1 MDLEVYRVRGDP
13 CFKKL
18 PSRQIFAWKKGLYS
32 LHCYRASKKSGIG
45 EKIMKYLLKGA
56 VTLQSCMLLIAAG
69 AVQAADEPAEFYV
82 YGTYSVCDL
91 AGQERADE
99 IFMQVDKPVY
109 DAAVADGTLSSY
121 SYYAHHT
128 GGKWRRGNFLVAPS
142 IDALLDAQKTLSEQI
157 TAGNEDLNAEAAEI
171 CNEHEDYIW
180 RSVAGKSGDSEP
192 GKAVFS
198 MYFVCDSRESQA
210 DAIVK
215 HVFAPVYDKLVDD
228 EKLTSWGY
236 LEHIVGGHVR
246 RIATMNATDM
256 KSLMAARSEINQAL
270 SDNPLGDAFTN
281 ICSAHEDYMWEVVV
295 SSTD

>member
-1 MDLEVYRVRGDP
+1 MNN
-13 CFKKL
+13 
-18 PSRQIFAWKKGLYS
+18 
-32 LHCYRASKKSGIG
+32 
-45 EKIMKYLLKGA
+45 LLKEDA
-56 VTLQSCMLLIAAG
+56 ALQGCMLLIAAG
-69 AVQAADEPAEFYV
+69 AVQAADEPAESFV

-99 IFMQVDKPVY
+99 IYMQVDKPAY

-142 IDALLDAQKTLSEQI
+142 IDALLDAQDKLSEQI
-157 TAGNEDLNAEAAEI
+157 NAGNEDLNAEADQI

-180 RSVAGKSGDSEP
+180 RSVAGKTGNAEP

-198 MYFVCDSRESQA
+198 VYFVCDSRESQA
-210 DAIVK
+210 DAIVTQ
-215 HVFAPVYDKLVDD
+215 VFAPVYDKLVED

-246 RIATMNATDM
+246 RIATMSATDM

-270 SDNPLGDAFTN
+270 SDNPLGDTFTE
-281 ICSAHEDYMWEVVV
+281 ICSAHEDYMWEVKA
-295 SSTD
+295 SSNR

>member
-1 MDLEVYRVRGDP
+1 MNN
-13 CFKKL
+13 
-18 PSRQIFAWKKGLYS
+18 
-32 LHCYRASKKSGIG
+32 
-45 EKIMKYLLKGA
+45 LLKGA
-56 VTLQSCMLLIAAG
+56 AALQGCMLLIAAG
-69 AVQAADEPAEFYV
+69 AVQAADEPAESFV

-99 IFMQVDKPVY
+99 IYMQVDKPAY

-142 IDALLDAQKTLSEQI
+142 IDALLDAQDKLSEQI
-157 TAGNEDLNAEAAEI
+157 NAGNEDLNAEADQI

-180 RSVAGKSGDSEP
+180 RSVAGKTGNAEP

-198 MYFVCDSRESQA
+198 VYFVCDSRESQA
-210 DAIVK
+210 DAIVTQ
-215 HVFAPVYDKLVDD
+215 VFAPVYDKLVED

-246 RIATMNATDM
+246 RIATMSATDM

-270 SDNPLGDAFTN
+270 SDNPLGDTFTE
-281 ICSAHEDYMWEVVV
+281 ICSAHEDYMWEVKA
-295 SSTD
+295 SSNR

>member
-1 MDLEVYRVRGDP
+1 M
-13 CFKKL
+13 
-18 PSRQIFAWKKGLYS
+18 
-32 LHCYRASKKSGIG
+32 
-45 EKIMKYLLKGA
+45 KILLKGA
-56 VTLQSCMLLIAAG
+56 AALLGCMLLVAAG
-69 AVQAADEPAEFYV
+69 AVHAADEPAEIFV

-99 IFMQVDKPVY
+99 IYMQVDKPVY

-142 IDALLDAQKTLSEQI
+142 IEALLDAQAKLGEQI
-157 TAGNEDLNAEAAEI
+157 NAGNEELNAEAAGI

-180 RSVAGKSGDSEP
+180 RSVAGNAGNTEP

-215 HVFAPVYDKLVDD
+215 QVFAPVYDKLLED

-246 RIATMNATDM
+246 RVATMSATDM
-256 KSLMAARSEINQAL
+256 KSLMSARSELNQAL
-270 SDNPLGDAFTN
+270 SDNPLGDTFTE
-281 ICSAHEDYMWEVVV
+281 ICSAHEDYMWEVVA
-295 SSTD
+295 SSSQ